1 MKLTDNDFL
10 RKEVIKRLEEIDWK
24 DSDLFTD
31 AEERGMKIEPSRWS
45 KYKKNKS
52 GQITDDTLVWICIRI
67 GIDIAVRFGKPV
79 FDGKEIKW
87 TILPYSEIDCIR
99 KLQQTYPKK

>member
-10 RKEVIKRLEEIDWK
+10 RQEVIKRLAEIDWK
-24 DSDLFTD
+24 DSDLFKD
-31 AEERGMKIEPSRWS
+31 AEERGMKIEASRWT

-52 GQITDDTLVWICIRI
+52 GQITDDTLVWICVRI

-79 FDGKEIKW
+79 FDGKEITWK
-87 TILPYSEIDCIR
+87 ILPYNEYECIS
-99 KLQQTYPKK
+99 KIQQIYNKK